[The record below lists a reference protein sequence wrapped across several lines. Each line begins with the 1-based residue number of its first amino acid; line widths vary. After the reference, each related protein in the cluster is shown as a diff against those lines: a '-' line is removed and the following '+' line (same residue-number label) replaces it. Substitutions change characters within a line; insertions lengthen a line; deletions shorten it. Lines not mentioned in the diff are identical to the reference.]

1 MKKEGTAISSLT
13 APVRKLRTAMR
24 GPEDRNQ
31 RLLALATIVNT
42 IGMGMFLSAGTI
54 FLIRSAGLTPTAA
67 GTGLTVGSLCGFG
80 AGVLIGDQADRRGAR
95 EILIGCMLV
104 EAAASVSLLLVHN
117 VWSLL
122 IVATAAAVGRA
133 GTSSARGAMI
143 GVLAEKGK
151 GARMRTYLRA
161 VTNVGLAVGTL
172 GAAVVLAV
180 DTRPAY
186 VAMILTDT
194 VTFLVA
200 CLILSRLPHIAPT
213 RTAKKATT
221 DGTDG
226 TDGTGATAAEGDGRR
241 WLAFRDVRYLA
252 LISASSVASLQ
263 YWVLVQA
270 VPVWIVLRTS
280 APRWLAAIVL
290 FVESGLVAASQVPA
304 TRSIDGPRSAARLMA
319 LSGPLF
325 VLSWIMMAAAAG
337 PAAWIAA
344 ILLIAGVIAHSL
356 AEVWQ
361 AAGAFELS
369 FALAKP
375 EAQGQYQGVFGLGH
389 GLVEALAPIIVIS
402 TCITWGKPGWVL
414 LGVVVTVAGFACA
427 FIERVSSR
435 TRTTGG
441 LEVAASES
449 E

>member
-31 RLLALATIVNT
+31 RLLALSTIVNT
-42 IGMGMFLSAGTI
+42 VGMGMFLSAGTI

-67 GTGLTVGSLCGFG
+67 GVGLTVGSLCGFG

-95 EILIGCMLV
+95 EVLIGCMLV
-104 EAAASVSLLLVHN
+104 EAAASVSLLIVHN
-117 VWSLL
+117 LWSLL
-122 IVATAAAVGRA
+122 IVAAAAAVGRA
-133 GTSSARGAMI
+133 GTASARGAMI
-143 GVLAEKGK
+143 GVMAEKGK
-151 GARMRTYLRA
+151 GARLRTYLRA

-172 GAAVVLAV
+172 GAAVVLAA

-186 VAMILTDT
+186 VGMILTDT
-194 VTFLVA
+194 ITFLIA

-213 RTAKKATT
+213 RTAKTAT

-226 TDGTGATAAEGDGRR
+226 EGDGRR
-241 WLAFRDVRYLA
+241 WLAFRDVRYLT
-252 LISASSVASLQ
+252 LISAASVASLQ

-270 VPVWIVLRTS
+270 VPVWIVLRTT

-290 FVESGLVAASQVPA
+290 FVEAGLVAVSQVPA
-304 TRSIDGPRSAARLMA
+304 TRSIDGPRSAARLLA
-319 LSGPLF
+319 LSGPIFL
-325 VLSWIMMAAAAG
+325 LSWIMMAAAAG

-344 ILLIAGVIAHSL
+344 ILLLAGVIAHSL

-402 TCITWGKPGWVL
+402 TCITWGKPGWIL
-414 LGVVVTVAGFACA
+414 LGVVVTLGGFACA

-435 TRTTGG
+435 VPATAG